1 VRTRAF
7 EGEDSCNNLA
17 VSRGQVTR
25 IADAQAEFRL
35 LSEYLDPVH
44 PETRSI
50 GLGVVGVRRQGS
62 IMYVDKGCCFPLK
75 EESRLQ
81 YISIIRPTSC

>member
-1 VRTRAF
+1 MRTRAF
-7 EGEDSCNNLA
+7 EGEHSCNNLA

-50 GLGVVGVRRQGS
+50 ALGVVGVRWAL
-62 IMYVDKGCCFPLK
+62 IMYVDKGCCFPWN

-81 YISIIRPTSC
+81 YISVIRPTSC